1 MKFDRQLWQQQR
13 LCGWSRMVVKQF
25 QDSGR
30 LPFSK
35 SLYRHISAKNHP
47 IFMKFCAQQQILN
60 WMKVT

>member
-1 MKFDRQLWQQQR
+1 MKFDRQLRQQQR
-13 LCGWSRMVVKQF
+13 LRGWSRMVVKQF

-47 IFMKFCAQQQILN
+47 IFMKFCEQQQILN